1 MCVFIL
7 SPCLECVV
15 SDEHPPCLSRSLQCG
30 GKGEMEKEGGGGAR
44 VKAVCEM
51 PRPCVGIVLQAKEE
65 TPVYKKWL
73 NIDAFN
79 ERNYHVNDNR
89 TVTTQDQSQ

>member
-1 MCVFIL
+1 M
-7 SPCLECVV
+7 
-15 SDEHPPCLSRSLQCG
+15 RGCG
-30 GKGEMEKEGGGGAR
+30 GGGGNGERRGGAR

-65 TPVYKKWL
+65 TPVCKKWL

>member
-1 MCVFIL
+1 
-7 SPCLECVV
+7 
-15 SDEHPPCLSRSLQCG
+15 
-30 GKGEMEKEGGGGAR
+30 
-44 VKAVCEM
+44 M
-51 PRPCVGIVLQAKEE
+51 PRTCTGIVLQAKED
-65 TPVYKKWL
+65 TPGFKKWL

>member
-1 MCVFIL
+1 M
-7 SPCLECVV
+7 
-15 SDEHPPCLSRSLQCG
+15 RGCG
-30 GKGEMEKEGGGGAR
+30 GEEERGKWGKRGVAR

-65 TPVYKKWL
+65 TPVCKKWL

>member
-1 MCVFIL
+1 MRGCV
-7 SPCLECVV
+7 
-15 SDEHPPCLSRSLQCG
+15 G
-30 GKGEMEKEGGGGAR
+30 GKGKEGGGAR

-65 TPVYKKWL
+65 TPVCKKWL